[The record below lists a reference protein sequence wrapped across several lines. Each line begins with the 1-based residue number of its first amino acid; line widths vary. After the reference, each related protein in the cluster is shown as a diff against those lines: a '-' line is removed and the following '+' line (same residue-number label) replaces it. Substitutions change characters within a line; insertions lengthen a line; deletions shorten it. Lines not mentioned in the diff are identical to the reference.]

1 MIKPPK
7 AQSPTGT
14 IVPMGSRI
22 EAVIYDGAG
31 RPAGLPVGQRM
42 DGRLLYGPSGICDSE
57 ADLDPGYHLIPRCDS
72 AINAGLRILGVR
84 ASPGQDEYQAIGLTR
99 HRYTE
104 DWAVELVP
112 PAGPG

>member
-7 AQSPTGT
+7 AQSPTGDHSAYG
-14 IVPMGSRI
+14 IADRGYYLRRSW
-22 EAVIYDGAG
+22 
-31 RPAGLPVGQRM
+31 L
-42 DGRLLYGPSGICDSE
+42 DGRLLYGPSGTCDSE
-57 ADLDPGYHLIPRCDS
+57 ADLEPGYHLIPRCDS

-112 PAGPG
+112 PAG

>member
-1 MIKPPK
+1 
-7 AQSPTGT
+7 
-14 IVPMGSRI
+14 
-22 EAVIYDGAG
+22 
-31 RPAGLPVGQRM
+31 M